1 MIRAPDP
8 SPIGDALAWAARIM
22 AIGIEM
28 FVPGVIGTWLDQRY
42 ELGVLGPA
50 CFLLGLSASLIWLV
64 KIGGN
69 SKNRRSG

>member
-22 AIGIEM
+22 AIGIVM
-28 FVPGVIGTWLDQRY
+28 FVPGVIGTWLDKRY
-42 ELGVLGPA
+42 GLGLLGPA
-50 CFLLGLSASLIWLV
+50 GFVLGLTASLIWLV